1 MTTSTTPIALTQSI
15 LAFGRQPTLQT
26 TPIVAT
32 TAPTYGSPGY
42 AVDNVSR
49 VAVRC
54 ALGRQG
60 GYRRSV
66 LTIPTFDALS
76 TYTVTVGAV
85 AVSSVT
91 PATRS
96 AALTALAASLT
107 SGLATTYTVTATATE
122 LEIIGPTAL
131 VSFAATSGA
140 PVLAVL
146 TEYVT
151 ARLRLYARLGA
162 DAYGSRIS
170 DADDLV
176 TAQAWMLHAPC
187 GEPADYAVTLDGL
200 HLDAMPC
207 GTASALRPWLTDLAG
222 VSGDAC
228 SPGAVT
234 YRDPVALVLPCILGA
249 S

>member
-1 MTTSTTPIALTQSI
+1 MASSTDRALKESL
-15 LAFGRQPTLQT
+15 LAFGRDPTLQT

-32 TAPTYGSPGY
+32 VGPSYASPGY

-85 AVSSVT
+85 AESSAT
-91 PATRS
+91 PAS
-96 AALTALAASLT
+96 VAAAFTALAASLT
-107 SGLATTYTVTATATE
+107 SSLGSSYTVTASATE
-122 LEIIGPTAL
+122 LEIIGPSAL
-131 VSFAATSGA
+131 VSFVATAGA

-151 ARLRLYARLGA
+151 ARLRLFARLDA
-162 DAYGSRIS
+162 AAYGSRIS
-170 DADDLV
+170 NAADLV
-176 TAQAWMLHAPC
+176 TAQAWMLHTPC
-187 GEPADYAVTLDGL
+187 GEPVDYAVTLDGL
-200 HLDAMPC
+200 HLDAVPC